1 MQQYIGVLPLIGIVR
16 LRDNEH
22 FRADQRSTAGI
33 TIIVFQTKKRSPPG
47 QVPCYDDVSF
57 LGNKPGGLLSFSIF
71 SFHQPRRKAKMLWSI
86 YTLWSGS
93 LDDFSL
99 AAVGTFKL

>member
-22 FRADQRSTAGI
+22 FRANQRSAAGI

-47 QVPCYDDVSF
+47 QVPCYEMISF
-57 LGNKPGGLLSFSIF
+57 LGNIPGGLLIYVFSPV
-71 SFHQPRRKAKMLWSI
+71 PRRKAK
-86 YTLWSGS
+86 
-93 LDDFSL
+93 
-99 AAVGTFKL
+99 KL